1 MLSELRTQDVLRA
14 KAWLEMVDT
23 LQAVACITSHA
34 PSGCCLIST
43 AGVAETV
50 LSLLRNPD
58 YCVYGDGGTKNPRGL
73 DGAEDAFNEVVL
85 QERGK
90 FKEETLVNVGGR
102 SKRSSMK

>member
-1 MLSELRTQDVLRA
+1 M
-14 KAWLEMVDT
+14 
-23 LQAVACITSHA
+23 
-34 PSGCCLIST
+34 PS
-43 AGVAETV
+43 AGSAETV

-58 YCVYGDGGTKNPRGL
+58 YCVYGDGSTKNPRGL

>member
-1 MLSELRTQDVLRA
+1 MCMCHGRFKYNLDPE
-14 KAWLEMVDT
+14 
-23 LQAVACITSHA
+23 VASFV
-34 PSGCCLIST
+34 S
-43 AGVAETV
+43 VETV

-73 DGAEDAFNEVVL
+73 DGAEDAFNEVVM

-102 SKRSSMK
+102 SRRNSMK

>member
-1 MLSELRTQDVLRA
+1 MIFYGNAAFVVPCAANQLGTDVL
-14 KAWLEMVDT
+14 LE
-23 LQAVACITSHA
+23 L
-34 PSGCCLIST
+34 SGCVVKCSLVVN
-43 AGVAETV
+43 AAETV

-73 DGAEDAFNEVVL
+73 DGAEEAFNEVVL

-102 SKRSSMK
+102 SKRSSLK

>member
-1 MLSELRTQDVLRA
+1 VIFYGNAAFVVPCAANQLGTDVL
-14 KAWLEMVDT
+14 LE
-23 LQAVACITSHA
+23 L
-34 PSGCCLIST
+34 SGCVVDKRSLVVN
-43 AGVAETV
+43 AAETV

-73 DGAEDAFNEVVL
+73 DGAEEAFNEVVL

-102 SKRSSMK
+102 SKRSSLK

>member
-1 MLSELRTQDVLRA
+1 M
-14 KAWLEMVDT
+14 AWPSPNFT
-23 LQAVACITSHA
+23 LCVGS
-34 PSGCCLIST
+34 
-43 AGVAETV
+43 AETV

-58 YCVYGDGGTKNPRGL
+58 YCVYGDGSTKNPRGL

-102 SKRSSMK
+102 SRRSSMK

>member
-1 MLSELRTQDVLRA
+1 MKCFIDNELCCQSKCICHGRVKCHLD
-14 KAWLEMVDT
+14 LEGIFV
-23 LQAVACITSHA
+23 
-34 PSGCCLIST
+34 GF
-43 AGVAETV
+43 AETV

-73 DGAEDAFNEVVL
+73 DGAEDAFNEVVM

-102 SKRSSMK
+102 SRRSSMK

>member
-1 MLSELRTQDVLRA
+1 MFGRTRCCRSTTFSVANHFGADVLLELSECV
-14 KAWLEMVDT
+14 VDT
-23 LQAVACITSHA
+23 CSMVVNA
-34 PSGCCLIST
+34 
-43 AGVAETV
+43 AETV

-73 DGAEDAFNEVVL
+73 DGAEEAFNEVVL

-102 SKRSSMK
+102 SKRSSLK